1 MLPVL
6 PVLQRSAAV
15 TEVALGL
22 CLKKWHPDKQ
32 KDQDSSTSRFQDINE
47 AYQCQCYFFLV
58 SKYINIT
65 KYLGICFG
73 ALRDGI
79 ICSIDIVL
87 RLSI

>member
-1 MLPVL
+1 MILLINYLVI
-6 PVLQRSAAV
+6 
-15 TEVALGL
+15 L

-47 AYQCQCYFFLV
+47 AYQGQFFIYFLYFLLV

-65 KYLGICFG
+65 KYLCVCFG
-73 ALRDGI
+73 ALCDGI